1 MLQNAK
7 PPTMNEVYENFR
19 KSTNFDEHAE
29 AILAH
34 LDKQYKQDEITVL
47 NKIFFVC

>member
-1 MLQNAK
+1 
-7 PPTMNEVYENFR
+7 MNDVYEKFR

-34 LDKQYKQDEITVL
+34 LDKQYKQDEITYFLFASPCLWRV
-47 NKIFFVC
+47 KHCQI